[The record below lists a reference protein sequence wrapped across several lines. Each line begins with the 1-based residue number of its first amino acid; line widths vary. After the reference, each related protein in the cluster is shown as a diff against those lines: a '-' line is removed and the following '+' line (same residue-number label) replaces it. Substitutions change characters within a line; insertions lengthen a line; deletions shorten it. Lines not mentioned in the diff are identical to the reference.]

1 MQYKPITLITGT
13 RKGIGRHLA
22 QHYLSLGHRVIGCS
36 RQPSDLDIPGY
47 EHFII
52 DVANEAAVLEMIGQI
67 RQQYEHLDN
76 LINNAGIASMN
87 HSLLTP
93 YSTAK
98 LIVNT
103 NFLGT
108 FLLSREAAKL
118 MKGNGQGRIVNF
130 STIAK
135 PLKLEGEALYA
146 ASKAA
151 VETLTSVMAKELAS
165 YRITVNAVGP
175 TPIDTDLTRAI
186 PATKMKSLLE
196 RQSIKRYG
204 TFDDVNHVIDFFLS
218 PQSNFITGQIIYL
231 GGV

>member
-1 MQYKPITLITGT
+1 MQFKPLTLITGA

-36 RQPSDLDIPGY
+36 RQPSDLEIPGY
-47 EHFII
+47 EHFIV
-52 DVANEAAVLEMIGQI
+52 DVANEASVLEMISKV
-67 RQQYEHLDN
+67 RQQYEYLDN

-98 LIVNT
+98 LLVQT

-118 MKGNGQGRIVNF
+118 MKGNKQGRIVNI
-130 STIAK
+130 STVAK

-151 VETLTSVMAKELAS
+151 VETLTTVMAKELAS

-186 PATKMKSLLE
+186 PAAKMKSLIE

-218 PQSNFITGQIIYL
+218 AQSNFITGQIIYL
-231 GGV
+231 GGL

>member
-1 MQYKPITLITGT
+1 MQFKPITLITGT

-47 EHFII
+47 EHFIV
-52 DVANEAAVLEMIGQI
+52 DVANEASVLEMISKV
-67 RQQYEHLDN
+67 RQQYEYLDN

-98 LIVNT
+98 LLVQT

-118 MKGNGQGRIVNF
+118 MKGNKQGRIVNL
-130 STIAK
+130 STVAK

-151 VETLTSVMAKELAS
+151 VETLTTVMAKELAS

-186 PATKMKSLLE
+186 PAAKMKSLIE

-218 PQSNFITGQIIYL
+218 AQSNFITGQIIYL
-231 GGV
+231 GGL